1 MGAVVKTEI
10 NNDFELQYPPELLLQ
25 MTEFK
30 AFKGN
35 WSDAEM
41 VNHFLD
47 TIPINQDYPL
57 GHWKLGS
64 KEIYGNLRSGNY
76 YHNFMTFAFFV
87 KIITDL
93 SEGISIRRKLFLCS
107 F

>member
-1 MGAVVKTEI
+1 MGAVVKTEV

-25 MTEFK
+25 ITELK
-30 AFKGN
+30 AFKRN

-76 YHNFMTFAFFV
+76 HNYYNC
-87 KIITDL
+87 
-93 SEGISIRRKLFLCS
+93 FL
-107 F
+107 